1 MHTLYRL
8 LGSKLRCIFQKGAW
22 LWVKFLIVKIKL
34 LTDKDMSRP
43 NFGESCRPLEQR
55 EVLEVLWTTYPP
67 AATQLNVRSSRW
79 LRPRSKGT
87 EAWSLLGTLWL
98 PPYCFISSVSLQSRF
113 SIISN
118 INALLNHKY
127 AWCKTRYEIQYYY
140 KNITKSLY

>member
-1 MHTLYRL
+1 MSVCKIKYDWIVFSEGHSTLRGQYFTHNIHLYVFRFSRTPPCTRYRL

-22 LWVKFLIVKIKL
+22 LWVKFLIVKIKS

-87 EAWSLLGTLWL
+87 EAWSLLGTL
-98 PPYCFISSVSLQSRF
+98 
-113 SIISN
+113 
-118 INALLNHKY
+118 
-127 AWCKTRYEIQYYY
+127 
-140 KNITKSLY
+140 